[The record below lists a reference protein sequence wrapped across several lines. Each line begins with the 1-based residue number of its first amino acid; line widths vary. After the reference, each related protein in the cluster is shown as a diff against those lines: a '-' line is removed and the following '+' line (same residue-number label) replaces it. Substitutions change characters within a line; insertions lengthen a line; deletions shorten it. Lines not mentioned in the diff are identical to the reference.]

1 MSSMSG
7 DENELMENESVR
19 RTRSGRALKTPVK
32 KTPIKKPA
40 TRTTRAR
47 GKAVVE
53 TEAVEECTTVI
64 EELEEDSA
72 PGNGMQ
78 EFEQVLIE
86 SNEESASSAQFE
98 NSEEVIDPQE
108 ETQYDHLDQETQ
120 GVPELEAPPPPIVS
134 NKTASTPIS
143 STLRVKESVQ
153 MTEDE
158 SDVITLEDNS
168 GDNVIQ
174 TQDDNPGDEGMN
186 GGHVEENQINDI
198 NEVIDE
204 MKSNEAM
211 EEETDV
217 TIQEQTDEPMEV
229 NDTVQE
235 VEEKDEKDAGDNDN
249 NEEKIEE
256 QAENPQPETEQEVD
270 PTQVDEE
277 GEKKEPDTEAV
288 SEDEFPTEAAAKY
301 LHDVEDVSDDDFS
314 LETEAVSDEEL
325 PAAPPADLGETE
337 SVSED
342 ELPPESEKKRKAAAK
357 ASEKTREKKVKVEA
371 GTKRKLNAEGEYD
384 PNSPTSETN
393 EETPAKKAALATDT
407 ETEEKTETAPPSPKK
422 KTLPELDKYWKA
434 VIEDPSDFTGWTYLL
449 QYVDQEND
457 AEAAREAY
465 SKFLERYP
473 YCYGYWRKYADY
485 EKKKGNPDNVQTLE
499 LGRRVGSVHARKYGF
514 PFQQPST
521 SCGTHSALFVYELA
535 NYLIMISTIIKL
547 FKKFIQMRLR
557 NTVLLSL
564 PLLSLFYELNY
575 VFDNGLQAISLS
587 VDLWLHYIN
596 HCKSIYE
603 EDEEKMREQYERA
616 IEACGLEFRSDRL
629 WESYIKWETEGKRFS
644 RVTALYDRLLCVPT
658 LGYMTHFESFQE
670 FVSVNSPNRILNVDD
685 FLALRAEVKAML
697 KAEETPAAAPT
708 DDAPPGEE
716 LPPHEAP
723 PTDEETRAIREKI
736 ISSRRK
742 MHKANVNAVAA
753 RWAFEEGIK
762 RPYFHVKPLERC
774 QLKNWKEYLD
784 FEIEQKDEKRI
795 IILFERCLIA
805 CALYDEFWLR
815 FIRYLESLKGD
826 NVEKIRDVYVRA
838 CEIHHPKKPNLHL
851 QWATFEEGRNCFDKA
866 ATILENIDNVIPNM
880 LQIAY
885 RRINLERRRGDLEK
899 ACTLYES
906 YISNSKNRT
915 IANNIVVKYARF
927 LCKFKNDIDKA
938 VKVLLKAADKDKE
951 NPRLY
956 LQLIDLGLQRNPV
969 DTKEII
975 GYMDMFI
982 EREHVDLEQRV
993 LFAQRKVEFLEDF
1006 SSDINQVLQ
1015 AHEQFQQCIKQAKER
1030 KKTKNEDSKIDSS
1043 PPKKIKTTDPSSA
1056 PPPPTA
1062 NTQST
1067 YQYSSGTSGTYP
1079 SQQQF
1084 QSGQYTNQSGYQQ
1097 SYQQYPP
1104 PSDPN
1109 YANYQNW
1116 QYSQSGPQAYGPYN
1130 QWGSYNYY

>member
-7 DENELMENESVR
+7 DENELTENESVR

-32 KTPIKKPA
+32 KTPIKKPV

-47 GKAVVE
+47 GKAALE
-53 TEAVEECTTVI
+53 TEAVEECTTVV
-64 EELEEDSA
+64 EEVEDDSV
-72 PGNGMQ
+72 PENGMQ
-78 EFEQVLIE
+78 ELQQVVIE
-86 SNEESASSAQFE
+86 PNEESASSAPFE
-98 NSEEVIDPQE
+98 ECEEIADIQE
-108 ETQYDHLDQETQ
+108 ETQYEQSDQETQ
-120 GVPELEAPPPPIVS
+120 GVPELEAPPPPVVS
-134 NKTASTPIS
+134 NKTPSATIL
-143 STLRVKESVQ
+143 STLRVKESSQ
-153 MTEDE
+153 MMDDE
-158 SDVITLEDNS
+158 SNVITLEDNS
-168 GDNVIQ
+168 VDNELEA
-174 TQDDNPGDEGMN
+174 QDSNLGDEGMN
-186 GGHVEENQINDI
+186 GGHVDETQVIETSEAT
-198 NEVIDE
+198 NETE
-204 MKSNEAM
+204 SAEAM
-211 EEETDV
+211 VEDTDV
-217 TIQEQTDEPMEV
+217 IIQEETDEPMEV

-235 VEEKDEKDAGDNDN
+235 VETIDDAGDDD
-249 NEEKIEE
+249 EKLQEKIDNS
-256 QAENPQPETEQEVD
+256 QAESEQEVQEIE
-270 PTQVDEE
+270 PAQVLEE
-277 GEKKEPDTEAV
+277 DEKKEPDTEAV

-301 LHDVEDVSDDDFS
+301 FEDVEDVSDDDFS
-314 LETEAVSDEEL
+314 LCECLIEEPETEAVSDEEL

-342 ELPPESEKKRKAAAK
+342 ELPPDSEKKRKAAAK
-357 ASEKTREKKVKVEA
+357 ASEKSTEKKAKLEA
-371 GTKRKLNAEGEYD
+371 AKRKLNAEGEYD
-384 PNSPTSETN
+384 PSSPTSETN
-393 EETPAKKAALATDT
+393 EETPAKKAALAADT
-407 ETEEKTETAPPSPKK
+407 ETEEKPETAPPSPKK

-434 VIEDPSDFTGWTYLL
+434 VNEDPSDFTGWTYLL

-485 EKKKGNPDNVQTLE
+485 EKKKGDPDNVQT
-499 LGRRVGSVHARKYGF
+499 
-514 PFQQPST
+514 
-521 SCGTHSALFVYELA
+521 
-535 NYLIMISTIIKL
+535 
-547 FKKFIQMRLR
+547 
-557 NTVLLSL
+557 
-564 PLLSLFYELNY
+564 
-575 VFDNGLQAISLS
+575 VFDNGLKAISLS

-596 HCKSIYE
+596 HCKSMYE
-603 EDEEKMREQYERA
+603 ENEEKMRPEYERA

-629 WESYIKWETEGKRFS
+629 WESYIKWELEGKRFN
-644 RVTALYDRLLCVPT
+644 RVTALYDRLLCTPT
-658 LGYMTHFESFQE
+658 LGYMTHFETFQE
-670 FVSVNSPNRILNVDD
+670 FVSCHSPNRILSVDD

-697 KAEETPAAAPT
+697 KADETPAAAPT

-784 FEIEQKDEKRI
+784 FEIEQKDENRI

-851 QWATFEEGRNCFDKA
+851 QWATFEEGRGNFDKA
-866 ATILENIDNVIPNM
+866 ASILENIDNVIPNM

-885 RRINLERRRGDLEK
+885 RRINLERRRGDLDR

-927 LCKFKNDIDKA
+927 LCKFRNDIDKA

-1006 SSDINQVLQ
+1006 SSDINEVLQ

-1030 KKTKNEDSKIDSS
+1030 KKSKNDDSKVDSS

-1056 PPPPTA
+1056 PPPPSA

-1084 QSGQYTNQSGYQQ
+1084 QSGQYANQSGYQQ

>member
-78 EFEQVLIE
+78 EFEQVVIE

-120 GVPELEAPPPPIVS
+120 GVPELEAPPPPVVS

-217 TIQEQTDEPMEV
+217 TIQEQTDEPMEI
-229 NDTVQE
+229 NDTVEE
-235 VEEKDEKDAGDNDN
+235 VEEKDDAGDNDN
-249 NEEKIEE
+249 NQEKIKE
-256 QAENPQPETEQEVD
+256 QAENPQPETEQQEVD
-270 PTQVDEE
+270 SAQVDEE

-288 SEDEFPTEAAAKY
+288 SEDEFPTEAAAK
-301 LHDVEDVSDDDFS
+301 EP
-314 LETEAVSDEEL
+314 ETEAVSDEEL

-485 EKKKGNPDNVQTLE
+485 EKKKGNPDNVQT
-499 LGRRVGSVHARKYGF
+499 
-514 PFQQPST
+514 
-521 SCGTHSALFVYELA
+521 
-535 NYLIMISTIIKL
+535 
-547 FKKFIQMRLR
+547 
-557 NTVLLSL
+557 
-564 PLLSLFYELNY
+564 

-899 ACTLYES
+899 ACTLYEN

-1030 KKTKNEDSKIDSS
+1030 KKTKNEDNKIDSS